1 MGTGF
6 EVTPSALSAPAM
18 AYDDVAVTVSRVRAS
33 LRAAGLP
40 STGRPETTGLLASVV
55 EALTAAVDVLGR
67 AAVADADDLRAAAT
81 GYTRADATAVRDR

>member
-1 MGTGF
+1 VGTGF

-40 STGRPETTGLLASVV
+40 STGRAGTTELLASVV
-55 EALTAAVDVLGR
+55 DALTAAVDVLGR
-67 AAVADADDLRAAAT
+67 AAVADADDLRSAAA
-81 GYTRADATAVRDR
+81 GYAWADATAVRDR